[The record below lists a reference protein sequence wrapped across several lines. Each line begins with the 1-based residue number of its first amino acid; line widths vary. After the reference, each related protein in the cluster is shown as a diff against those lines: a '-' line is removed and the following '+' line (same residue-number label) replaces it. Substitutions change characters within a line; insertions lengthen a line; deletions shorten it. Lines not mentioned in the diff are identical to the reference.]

1 MVPVGAQRAGGSEG
15 QGGGVMKRIL
25 ASIGGGLAVLGM
37 SWLFGFDFDERG
49 PAAAMTAYF
58 AVLVALCV
66 YFTPRW
72 RE

>member
-1 MVPVGAQRAGGSEG
+1 
-15 QGGGVMKRIL
+15 MKRIL

-66 YFTPRW
+66 YFTPGW